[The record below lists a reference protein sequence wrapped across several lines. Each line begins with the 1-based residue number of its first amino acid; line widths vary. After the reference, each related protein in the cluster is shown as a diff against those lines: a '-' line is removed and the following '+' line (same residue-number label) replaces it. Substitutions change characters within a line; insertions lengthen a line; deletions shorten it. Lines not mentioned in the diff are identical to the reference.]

1 MRILDI
7 LQFKTASNKGI
18 PIAIIFEQQQT
29 MEKFHLKKD
38 AIQNLQGTHLK
49 SFSIANEDLNILSGW
64 TYIGMYLV
72 EAKTSLNLSENYNRK
87 EKFTEIEDITL
98 AHGMFKNFVLSYAK
112 CFSSSGKGKISLDS
126 NEIFTSRQDLKVNHE
141 KIIKTRNTY
150 VAHNDDNE
158 YDISIAMTF
167 EGKNEITLAQ
177 TYTIR
182 TPLSDYKAFRETV
195 EYCEEQVIIKF
206 NKKIDKIQTRFGKNI
221 IFK

>member
-1 MRILDI
+1 
-7 LQFKTASNKGI
+7 
-18 PIAIIFEQQQT
+18 
-29 MEKFHLKKD
+29 MEKFNLKKD
-38 AIQNLQGTHLK
+38 AIQNLQGTHLN
-49 SFSIANEDLNILSGW
+49 SFSIANEDLNILIGW

-112 CFSSSGKGKISLDS
+112 CFSSSGKGKISLDC

-158 YDISIAMTF
+158 YDISIAMTL
-167 EGKNEITLAQ
+167 EGQNEITLAQ

-195 EYCEEQVIIKF
+195 EYCEKQVIIKF
-206 NKKIDKIQTRFGKNI
+206 NKKIDKIQTRIGKNI